1 MMRPTAIF
9 FLLLF
14 SIVLAAQNSDTL
26 YNESDLRTFVKIKS
40 TSITSGLNIDSIIQE
55 VVYTSGISIERFQE
69 IIKNGFNEKS
79 EILTESEKKSLS
91 LFQIAQTNYA
101 KNKKTRL
108 MNLCKKENMSAEK
121 YEFLDTKFIK
131 SISFQQS
138 LIPLFK
144 LQQAER

>member
-1 MMRPTAIF
+1 MRPTAIF

-40 TSITSGLNIDSIIQE
+40 TSVTSGLNIDSIIQE
-55 VVYTSGISIERFQE
+55 VVYTSGISIERLQE

-79 EILTESEKKSLS
+79 ELLTESEKKSLS

-101 KNKKTRL
+101 KNKKAL
-108 MNLCKKENMSAEK
+108 LVNLCKKENMSVEK

>member
-1 MMRPTAIF
+1 MRPAAII

-26 YNESDLRTFVKIKS
+26 YNESDLQTFVKIKS
-40 TSITSGLNIDSIIQE
+40 LSVTSGLNIDSIIQE
-55 VVYTSGISIERFQE
+55 VVITSGISIDRLQE

-79 EILTESEKKSLS
+79 EILTESEKKSLL
-91 LFQIAQTNYA
+91 LFQDAQTNYA
-101 KNKKTRL
+101 KNKRARL
-108 MNLCKKENMSAEK
+108 MYLCKKENMSVEK
-121 YEFLDTKFIK
+121 YEFLHTKFIK

-138 LIPLFK
+138 LLPLFK